1 MTIGSIVFIVIV
13 ALSGLFFAGV
23 CIYGAFE
30 ERSVGYSIASV
41 VIILVTCVLCFF
53 IGWYQLNTESGK
65 RALKDQQSN
74 LSGGIMRTV
83 QVYDVNGEIIKE
95 YEGKFDV
102 ETDKETYILF
112 DDEDGKR
119 HIVYFTTGTI
129 VIDEK

>member
-1 MTIGSIVFIVIV
+1 MTIGMIALVVCVAIAGLGFAVLMIWGAIEESSI
-13 ALSGLFFAGV
+13 
-23 CIYGAFE
+23 
-30 ERSVGYSIASV
+30 GYAIASV
-41 VIILVTCVLCFF
+41 ITILITCVICFF
-53 IGWYQLNTESGK
+53 ICWYQLNTESGK

-83 QVYDVNGEIIKE
+83 QVYDVNGELIKE

-102 ETDKETYILF
+102 ETDEETYILF
-112 DDEDGKR
+112 DDENGKR

>member
-1 MTIGSIVFIVIV
+1 MTIGSIVLVVIV
-13 ALSGLFFAGV
+13 ALAGLFFAGL
-23 CIYGAFE
+23 CIYPAIK
-30 ERSVGYSIASV
+30 ERSVGFSIASV
-41 VIILVTCVLCFF
+41 VLILVTCALCFL
-53 IGWYQLNTESGK
+53 ISWYQLNTESGK

-74 LSGGIMRTV
+74 FNGGIVRVV
-83 QVYDVNGEIIKE
+83 QVYDVNGELIKQ

-112 DDEDGKR
+112 DDEYGKR

>member
-13 ALSGLFFAGV
+13 ALAGLFFTGV
-23 CIYGAFE
+23 CIWGAFE
-30 ERSVGYSIASV
+30 ENSVGYSIASV
-41 VIILVTCVLCFF
+41 VILLVTCAVCFF

-83 QVYDVNGEIIKE
+83 QVYDVNGELIKE

>member
-1 MTIGSIVFIVIV
+1 MTIGSIVFVVIV
-13 ALSGLFFAGV
+13 ALGGLTFAGFM
-23 CIYGAFE
+23 IWGSIE
-30 ERSVGYSIASV
+30 ESSIGYAITSVIA
-41 VIILVTCVLCFF
+41 ILVTVSVCFG
-53 IGWYQLNTESGK
+53 ICWYQLNTESGK
-65 RALKDQQSN
+65 RAYKDQQSN

-83 QVYDVNGEIIKE
+83 QVYDVNGELIKE

-129 VIDEK
+129 VIDEQ